1 MEKQIIVFT
10 LGEKHYA
17 VNSDQVEEIS
27 KMMDS
32 TMVPNAP
39 KHIRGLINLRG
50 NVAALVNL
58 SELLR
63 LKEKECYNN
72 IVIMNKEDEKIGIL
86 VTEVKE
92 VLKIQDED
100 IEKVSGDGK
109 NGVVGIIQLGGN
121 LVNYIDLE
129 RIIS

>member
-10 LGEKHYA
+10 LGEKRYA

-50 NVAALVNL
+50 NVVALVNL

>member
-1 MEKQIIVFT
+1 MEKQIIIFT

-32 TMVPNAP
+32 TVVPNAP

-50 NVAALVNL
+50 NVVALVNL

>member
-32 TMVPNAP
+32 TMVPIAP

-50 NVAALVNL
+50 NVVALVNL